1 MKKVHIVDTTLRDGE
16 QAPGVAFTLEEKV
29 EIAKALDEAGV
40 HCIEAGIPAMG
51 GEELESIKEI
61 VRLNLNAEI
70 IAWNRGNIDDI
81 KASVECNV
89 DRVHISLPVSD
100 VHIDHKLRKSRNWVL
115 KKLKESIDFARSFG
129 MKVSVG
135 AEDATR
141 ADWEFFITF
150 VEECNRL
157 GVERLRYCD
166 TIGILDPMT
175 SHNNIAELRTYTD
188 MELEIHT
195 HNDFGMATAN
205 AFTAVQAGAKFVD
218 TTVLGLGERAGN
230 AALEELVMG
239 LKHIEGIDMGMHLDR
254 LTGLANMVARYA
266 KKDISSSKAIVGSEV
281 FYHESGIH
289 ADGVAKLPQNYE
301 PFMPE
306 EVGLKRELV
315 IGKHSGSSVIEDKLA
330 DYGVKLD
337 TRKAKKI
344 LSKVR
349 EAAISKK
356 DAITNDEL
364 FQIYR
369 RMYEIHR

>member
-29 EIAKALDEAGV
+29 DIARALDEAGV

-115 KKLKESIDFARSFG
+115 KKLQESVDFARSFG
-129 MKVSVG
+129 VKVSVG

-157 GVERLRYCD
+157 GVDRLRYCD

-188 MELEIHT
+188 MDIEMHT

-239 LKHIEGIDMGMHLDR
+239 LKHIEGIDMGMRLDR
-254 LTGLANMVARYA
+254 LTGLAGMVSRYA
-266 KKDISSSKAIVGSEV
+266 GKTISSSKAIVGSEV

-301 PFMPE
+301 PFTPE
-306 EVGLKRELV
+306 EVGLTRKLV

-330 DYGVKLD
+330 GYGIKLD
-337 TRKAKKI
+337 ARKAKKI

-349 EAAISKK
+349 ETAISKK
-356 DAITNDEL
+356 DAISNDEL